1 MNTSIKAAVVLGVT
15 AMVAMPSQAGAVSD
29 AFAKFKDAIVVRVE
43 QFKEKVGDKIAELK
57 AKREE
62 RKEKVENLFAD
73 IKVKCEARRAERR
86 QKIEEFKA
94 KIEERFDGA
103 HVSVEQRIGEL
114 MLKVHNFF
122 TKSSVE
128 KYQDLDSWKKLQ
140 EDVAA
145 VEKFVDGLK
154 SDSAARREAFK
165 ARLAEIRAK
174 IEGSFAGIRES
185 NRKVLAD
192 LLDQIR
198 ALFNRDVPEEDVQE
212 IAALLNG
219 ENTVEATECKAI
231 IEAIKEEGVEIPLS
245 EDTTLVVNFD
255 KKFAKISTTK
265 GLEKSKF
272 LASAEFTIN
281 VGAKYVALNLY
292 FTKEINLRLLRKT
305 FTGIEILISRES
317 EKPVITFIEPE
328 DED

>member
-15 AMVAMPSQAGAVSD
+15 AMFAMPSQAGVVSD

-73 IKVKCEARRAERR
+73 IKVKREARRAE
-86 QKIEEFKA
+86 A
-94 KIEERFDGA
+94 
-103 HVSVEQRIGEL
+103 EQRIGEF

-145 VEKFVDGLK
+145 VEKFVEGMK

-174 IEGSFAGIRES
+174 IEGTFAGIRES
-185 NRKVLAD
+185 NCKTLAD

-219 ENTVEATECKAI
+219 ENTVETTECKAI
-231 IEAIKEEGVEIPLS
+231 IEAIKEEGLMIPLS
-245 EDTTLVVNFD
+245 EDTTLVVNLE
-255 KKFAKISTTK
+255 KKFATISTTK

-281 VGAKYVALNLY
+281 VGEKYVALNLY

-305 FTGIEILISRES
+305 FTGIEILLSRES